1 MLGILTL
8 KISTDSLM
16 KKILSLLFLIVSLAA
31 QSQIIKDTISSKSL
45 QEKREILISLPE
57 NFDKNAKKT
66 YPLLVLMDGDYLMA
80 PFHGALSFGNF
91 WDDLPEMIIVGIS
104 QNKNDERFDDCIVS
118 EEGLPEAKGARF
130 FEFIGGEVLSYM
142 ESKYG
147 NSPFK
152 IIAGHDVTAG
162 FLNFFLY
169 KDSPLFNGYIS
180 ISPELSTNM
189 DANVANRLSAVQ
201 KNIFYYLSVAD
212 GDVKKMKE
220 ATKVL
225 HDNISS
231 VKNDNLYYKFDEVP
245 NTSHY
250 SLVLHS
256 IPKALYHFFAT
267 YQPISTAEFQ
277 EKIVKMEGGYVEYL
291 RNKYELCEK
300 TLGIKVPVRINDF
313 RAIEA
318 AIVKNKATNEF
329 EQLAQ
334 IANKYYPK
342 SMLGEYYLARFYEAN
357 EDFKRAA
364 KSYQNAFTM
373 EAIGDLTKDMMLE
386 KADELRSK
394 IKK

>member
-1 MLGILTL
+1 
-8 KISTDSLM
+8 M
-16 KKILSLLFLIVSLAA
+16 KKIVCLLFLVVSLAS
-31 QSQIIKDTISSKSL
+31 QSQIIKDTIASKSL

-57 NFDKNAKKT
+57 NFDKTAKKT
-66 YPLLVLMDGDYLMA
+66 YPLLVLMDGDYLIG
-80 PFHGALSFGNF
+80 PFQGALSYGNF

-104 QNKNDERFDDCIVS
+104 QNKNDERFDDCTVS
-118 EEGLPEAKGARF
+118 EEGLPDAKGSRF
-130 FEFIGGEVLSYM
+130 FEFIGGEVLSYI

-147 NSPFK
+147 SSPFK

-169 KDSPLFNGYIS
+169 KDNPLFNGYIS
-180 ISPELSTNM
+180 MSPELSANM
-189 DANVANRLSAVQ
+189 DANIPNRLSSLQ

-220 ATKVL
+220 ATKTL
-225 HDNISS
+225 HDNISTI
-231 VKNDNLYYKFDEVP
+231 KNEKLFYKFDEVP

-256 IPKALYHFFAT
+256 IPKALFYFFST

-334 IANKYYPK
+334 VANKYYPK
-342 SMLGEYYLARFYEAN
+342 TMLGEYYLARFYEAN

-386 KADELRSK
+386 KADELRTK

>member
-1 MLGILTL
+1 MLGILIL

-16 KKILSLLFLIVSLAA
+16 KKILSLLFFIVSLAS

-66 YPLLVLMDGDYLMA
+66 YPLLVLMDGDYLMN

-104 QNKNDERFDDCIVS
+104 QNKNDERFDDCTVS

-169 KDSPLFNGYIS
+169 KDNPLFNGYIS

-189 DANVANRLSAVQ
+189 DANVANRLSILQ
-201 KNIFYYLSVAD
+201 KNVFYYLSVAD

-231 VKNDNLYYKFDEVP
+231 IKNDNLYYKFDEVP

-267 YQPISTAEFQ
+267 YQPISTSEFQ
-277 EKIVKMEGGYVEYL
+277 EKIVKMEGGYVDYL

-334 IANKYYPK
+334 VANKYYPK
-342 SMLGEYYLARFYEAN
+342 TMLGEYYLARFYEAN

-386 KADELRSK
+386 KADELRTK

>member
-1 MLGILTL
+1 
-8 KISTDSLM
+8 M
-16 KKILSLLFLIVSLAA
+16 KKILSLLFLIVSFAA

-66 YPLLVLMDGDYLMA
+66 YPLLVLMDGDYLIN
-80 PFHGALSFGNF
+80 PFHGAISFGNF

-104 QNKNDERFDDCIVS
+104 QNKNDERFDDCTVS

-152 IIAGHDVTAG
+152 IIAGHDITAG

-169 KDSPLFNGYIS
+169 KDNPLFNGYIS

-189 DANVANRLSAVQ
+189 DANVANRLSILQ
-201 KNIFYYLSVAD
+201 KNVFYYLSVAD

-231 VKNDNLYYKFDEVP
+231 IKNDNLYYKFDEVP

-256 IPKALYHFFAT
+256 IPKALYHFFST

-277 EKIVKMEGGYVEYL
+277 EKIVKMEGGYVDYL

-334 IANKYYPK
+334 VANKYYPK
-342 SMLGEYYLARFYEAN
+342 TMLGEYYLARFYESN

-386 KADELRSK
+386 KADELRTK

>member
-1 MLGILTL
+1 MLGILIL

-16 KKILSLLFLIVSLAA
+16 KKILSLLFLIVSFAA

-66 YPLLVLMDGDYLMA
+66 YPLLVLMDGDYLIN
-80 PFHGALSFGNF
+80 PFHGAISFGNF

-104 QNKNDERFDDCIVS
+104 QNKNDERFDDCTVS

-169 KDSPLFNGYIS
+169 KDNPLFNGYIS

-189 DANVANRLSAVQ
+189 DANVANRLSILQ
-201 KNIFYYLSVAD
+201 KNVFYYLSVAD

-231 VKNDNLYYKFDEVP
+231 IKNDNLYYKFDEVP

-256 IPKALYHFFAT
+256 IPKALYHFFST

-277 EKIVKMEGGYVEYL
+277 EKIVKMEGGYVDYL

-334 IANKYYPK
+334 VANKYYPK
-342 SMLGEYYLARFYEAN
+342 TMLGEYYLARFYESN

-386 KADELRSK
+386 KADELRTK

>member
-1 MLGILTL
+1 MLGILIL

-16 KKILSLLFLIVSLAA
+16 KKILSLLFLIVSFAA

-66 YPLLVLMDGDYLMA
+66 YPLLVLMDGDYLIN
-80 PFHGALSFGNF
+80 PFHGAISFGNF

-104 QNKNDERFDDCIVS
+104 QNKNDERFDDCTVS

-152 IIAGHDVTAG
+152 IIAGHDITAG

-169 KDSPLFNGYIS
+169 KDNPLFNGYIS

-189 DANVANRLSAVQ
+189 DANVANRLSILQ
-201 KNIFYYLSVAD
+201 KNVFYYLSVAD

-231 VKNDNLYYKFDEVP
+231 IKNDNLYYKFDEVP

-256 IPKALYHFFAT
+256 ITKALYHFFST

-277 EKIVKMEGGYVEYL
+277 EKIVKMEGGYVDYL

-334 IANKYYPK
+334 VANKYYPK
-342 SMLGEYYLARFYEAN
+342 TMLGEYYLARFYESN

-386 KADELRSK
+386 KADELRTK

>member
-1 MLGILTL
+1 
-8 KISTDSLM
+8 M
-16 KKILSLLFLIVSLAA
+16 KKILSLLFLIVSFAA

-66 YPLLVLMDGDYLMA
+66 YPLLVLMDGDYLIN
-80 PFHGALSFGNF
+80 PFHGAISFGNF

-104 QNKNDERFDDCIVS
+104 QNKNDERFDDCTVS

-169 KDSPLFNGYIS
+169 KDNPLFNGYIS

-189 DANVANRLSAVQ
+189 DANVANRLSILQ
-201 KNIFYYLSVAD
+201 KNVFYYLSVAD

-231 VKNDNLYYKFDEVP
+231 IKNDNLYYKFDEVP

-256 IPKALYHFFAT
+256 IPKALYHFFST

-277 EKIVKMEGGYVEYL
+277 EKIVKMEGGYVDYL

-334 IANKYYPK
+334 VANKYYPK
-342 SMLGEYYLARFYEAN
+342 TMLGEYYLARFYESN

-386 KADELRSK
+386 KADELRTK